1 MSTKTK
7 VLDVLNEKPDVI
19 SRSILSELIEKN
31 CDIRVFEVVD
41 STNSYAKEVHVSNK
55 PLVVVANEQTKGRG
69 RLGREFYSP
78 SSKGIYM
85 TIAFEPDFEIDKAML
100 ITTLTAV
107 AVCHAFEEVIGVEPK
122 IKWVNDIYMDN
133 KKVCG
138 ILTEAQ
144 SNSKLGA
151 IDKMIVG
158 IGINCF
164 VQDFPDS
171 IKDRATYI
179 KNPQKDFDRNA
190 LIAAVTNNFFQLV
203 ENFDPQKLLR
213 DYKSRS
219 MILGQPILIYG
230 TSQSALPENGG
241 RGIKA
246 RAIDIDENGGL
257 VVEYLEGAMKLQKET
272 ITSGE
277 VTIRKDFY

>member
-107 AVCHAFEEVIGVEPK
+107 AVCHAFEEVIGVKPK

-144 SNSKLGA
+144 SNSKVGA

-164 VQDFPDS
+164 VQNFPDS

-179 KNPQKDFDRNA
+179 KNPQKDFDRNT

>member
-55 PLVVVANEQTKGRG
+55 PLVVIANEQTKGRG

-107 AVCHAFEEVIGVEPK
+107 AVCHAFEEVIGVKPK

-144 SNSKLGA
+144 SNSKAGA

-164 VQDFPDS
+164 VQNFPDS

-179 KNPQKDFDRNA
+179 KNPQKDFDRNT